1 MAIAIPNVLFQA
13 GRIVVGVAFL
23 ANTNQASARWIGDEA
38 AGADGGVMARAFG
51 VRDIALGAAT
61 ISAGRGGNLRTLL
74 ALGILCDVVDC
85 AATLAAGEK
94 IPQQARVLTAA
105 VAAGAALN
113 GVALLA
119 ATRD

>member
-1 MAIAIPNVLFQA
+1 MAIAIPNVFFQA

-94 IPQQARVLTAA
+94 IPQQARVVSAA

>member
-13 GRIVVGVAFL
+13 GRIVIGVAFL

-94 IPQQARVLTAA
+94 IPQQARVVSAA

>member
-1 MAIAIPNVLFQA
+1 MALAIPNVLFQA
-13 GRIVVGVAFL
+13 GRIAIGAAFVAN
-23 ANTNQASARWIGDEA
+23 AEQASSRWIGEEA
-38 AGADGGVMARAFG
+38 AGTDGGVMARAFG
-51 VRDIALGAAT
+51 VRDVALGIAT
-61 ISAGRGGNLRTLL
+61 ISAARGGNLRTLL
-74 ALGILCDVVDC
+74 VVGILCDVVDC

>member
-1 MAIAIPNVLFQA
+1 MALAIPNVLFQA
-13 GRIVVGVAFL
+13 GRIAVGVAFL
-23 ANTNQASARWIGDEA
+23 ANTEQASSRWIGDEA

-51 VRDIALGAAT
+51 VRDVALGAAT
-61 ISAGRGGNLRTLL
+61 ISAARGGNLRTLL

-85 AATLAAGEK
+85 AATLAAGER
-94 IPQQARVLTAA
+94 IPQQARVVSAA

-119 ATRD
+119 ATRG

>member
-1 MAIAIPNVLFQA
+1 MALAIPNVLFQA
-13 GRIVVGVAFL
+13 GRIVIGVAFL
-23 ANTNQASARWIGDEA
+23 ANTIQASARWIGDEA

-51 VRDIALGAAT
+51 VRDVALGIAT
-61 ISAGRGGNLRTLL
+61 ISAARGGNLRTLL
-74 ALGILCDVVDC
+74 AVGILCDVVDC

>member
-94 IPQQARVLTAA
+94 IPQQARVVSAA

>member
-1 MAIAIPNVLFQA
+1 MALAIPNVLFQA
-13 GRIVVGVAFL
+13 GRIVIGVAFL

-94 IPQQARVLTAA
+94 IPQQARVVSAA

>member
-1 MAIAIPNVLFQA
+1 MALAIPNVLFQA
-13 GRIVVGVAFL
+13 GRIAVGVAFL
-23 ANTNQASARWIGDEA
+23 ANTEQASARWIGEAA

-51 VRDIALGAAT
+51 VRDVALGAAT
-61 ISAGRGGNLRTLL
+61 ISAARGGNLRTLL

-85 AATLAAGEK
+85 AATLAAGER
-94 IPQQARVLTAA
+94 IPQQARVVSAA

>member
-38 AGADGGVMARAFG
+38 AGADVGVMARAFG

-74 ALGILCDVVDC
+74 ALGIFCDVVDC

>member
-94 IPQQARVLTAA
+94 IPQQARVVTAA

>member
-1 MAIAIPNVLFQA
+1 MALAIPNVLFQA
-13 GRIVVGVAFL
+13 GRIVIGAAFL
-23 ANTNQASARWIGDEA
+23 ANPEQASSRWVGEEA

-51 VRDIALGAAT
+51 VRDVALGAAT
-61 ISAGRGGNLRTLL
+61 IAAARSGNLRTLL

-85 AATLAAGEK
+85 VATLAAGEK